1 MKPRDRKSVVVPAVA
16 PSSAACIR
24 SLGSRGIRTIA
35 VSETEAAPEF
45 HSRHCDETLVVPDP
59 ETDFLGYKDALLGLA
74 KRPSVQTITPLREE
88 DVWAL
93 AKYRSEFATHIT
105 PLWPTVES
113 LRTVYDRVELMNA
126 ASEAGVAVPETST
139 FDEVDD
145 WGHEQIAKPRYAIL
159 TDEYVAS
166 MSSTEVVHPGSV
178 SFLQPGHRP
187 DREELVSEMGHV
199 PIVQEYVPGPEY
211 ALWAL
216 YDRGDVVATCQKHQ
230 LRGYS
235 YAGNTSV
242 ARQTTSIPDLET
254 AGRRLLEALD
264 WHGPVS
270 VQFVRNEATG
280 EFTLLEINPRFWVS
294 LECPLQ
300 AGVDFAYYYW
310 CLACDLPVRAESD
323 YEPGVA
329 THLLR
334 GELLHILSILREEN
348 PLVEPPSLPGTVW
361 DVASSI
367 RRQPHFDYLSVT
379 DPGPFVRDVLNTGYE
394 LFGTAPDASSSPSG
408 ERATDSSDASS
419 AASKPPTDAS
429 AGAIHNPDRR

>member
-35 VSETEAAPEF
+35 VSETETAPEF
-45 HSRHCDETLVVPDP
+45 HSKYCDETLVVPDP
-59 ETDFLGYKDALLGLA
+59 GTDFLGYKDALLGLA

-105 PLWPTVES
+105 PLWPTVET
-113 LRTVYDRVELMNA
+113 LRTVYDRVELMKT
-126 ASEAGVAVPETST
+126 ASEAGVAVPETWT
-139 FDEVDD
+139 FDEVED
-145 WGHEQIAKPRYAIL
+145 WSHEQIAKPRYAIL
-159 TDEYVAS
+159 TDEYVDS
-166 MSSTEVVHPGSV
+166 VSSTEVVHPGSV

-187 DREELVSEMGHV
+187 NREEMVTEMGHV
-199 PIVQEYVPGPEY
+199 PIVQEYVPGSEY

-230 LRGYS
+230 IRGYS

-254 AGRRLLEALD
+254 VGRTLLDALD

-294 LECPLQ
+294 LECPIR

-310 CLACDLPVRAESD
+310 CLACDLPVRAQSD
-323 YEPGVA
+323 YESGIA

-334 GELLHILSILREEN
+334 GELVHILSILREDN
-348 PLVEPPSLPGTVW
+348 PVVEPPSLPGAVW

-379 DPGPFVRDVLNTGYE
+379 DPGPFARDVLNTCHE
-394 LFGTAPDASSSPSG
+394 LFGAALDESNSPR
-408 ERATDSSDASS
+408 ERPTDSPDVSTVASEM
-419 AASKPPTDAS
+419 PTDAS
-429 AGAIHNPDRR
+429 TGVLYDRDRP